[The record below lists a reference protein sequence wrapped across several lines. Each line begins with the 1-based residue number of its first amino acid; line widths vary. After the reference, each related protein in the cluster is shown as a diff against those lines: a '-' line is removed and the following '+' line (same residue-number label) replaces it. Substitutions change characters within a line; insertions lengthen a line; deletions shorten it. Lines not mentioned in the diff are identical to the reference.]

1 MDKTEARSL
10 LNDELARYRSLS
22 YAELLRLL
30 GQSDNFECAAP
41 YGKTYQVEVE
51 AVWDS
56 KPNENLRVLAMID
69 DGSWM
74 RSFVPLSADF
84 IMRPDGSFEGE

>member
-1 MDKTEARSL
+1 MDKTEAQSV
-10 LNDELARYRSLS
+10 LNNELARYRRLS

-30 GQSDNFECAAP
+30 GQSDNFDCAARS
-41 YGKTYQVEVE
+41 GKTYQVEVE

-56 KPNENLRVLAMID
+56 KPNESLRVLAMID

-74 RSFVPLSADF
+74 RSFVPLCEDF
-84 IMRPDGSFEGE
+84 IMRPDGSFVGE